1 MLMARE
7 SQGEIP
13 EGQILQVSSFLCRD
27 VDRLTEMVAACLAQ
41 QGPAPG
47 PGIHKTGLQ
56 KTTAT
61 PSLAI
66 QTQDGSSCY

>member
-1 MLMARE
+1 MPMARG
-7 SQGEIP
+7 SQGKIP
-13 EGQILQVSSFLCRD
+13 EGQILQISSILCRD
-27 VDRLTEMVAACLAQ
+27 VDRLTEMVAAHLAQ
-41 QGPAPG
+41 QGPTPW

-66 QTQDGSSCY
+66 QP